1 MALIK
6 FVDVADSLEFDL
18 TEVCDGRKETIRVDM
33 IDKGGKKIVMR
44 ITTNRAIKINHIKA
58 RELP

>member
-18 TEVCDGRKETIRVDM
+18 TEVCGHNESIRIDM

-44 ITTNRAIKINHIKA
+44 ISTNRAITVKHYRKH
-58 RELP
+58 ELS